1 MWDKLRW
8 ALAAWRIYDA
18 AETAAHQEAPM
29 PGKSI
34 LSKTF
39 WFNVIAGVIGVCQA
53 QGLFTA
59 IPAPYGPAVVAL
71 ANLALRYVTVA
82 PVTLSRP
89 A

>member
-18 AETAAHQEAPM
+18 AEAAARKEAPM
-29 PGKSI
+29 KSI
-34 LSKTF
+34 FASKTF

-71 ANLALRYVTVA
+71 VNLALRYVTVE
-82 PVTLSRP
+82 PVTLPRP
-89 A
+89 S